1 MGDYCGNLASGSD
14 FDTLIQCT
22 SSIAGSNGRMQ
33 TAPYILGTVTAP
45 PYGAITCDEGK
56 AGMLQWTGTN
66 FQACDGTTWTV
77 FAGATAAS
85 ANPFSFTNQTGV
97 SFNKTIISNAV
108 PLAGFSGQVFA
119 SCNTGCTGIY
129 RNGSFIGMS
138 GYFWPGD
145 TIGIQ
150 LTSALTGLTATTAT
164 VTVGTTT
171 SGVWTVTTGPAADA
185 CAGTPP
191 AGTVCA
197 DGTIYV
203 GVSPDGFTNRMY
215 AAPCDIGM
223 SWDGL
228 FCTGGRAN
236 QSWNNGTTPDT
247 ILTGF
252 NSVTTGRA
260 NTAGLA
266 ALNNA
271 SSPYQAAVACQ
282 NLTVVGHSDWYLPA
296 RDELIMVHAISQNGT
311 ANGFTTTN
319 YWSSSETN
327 AGSASHIQPSTGNV
341 VADNKSYSR
350 AIRCVRR

>member
-1 MGDYCGNLASGSD
+1 
-14 FDTLIQCT
+14 
-22 SSIAGSNGRMQ
+22 MQ
-33 TAPYILGTVTAP
+33 TAPVILGTLTAP
-45 PYGAITCDEGK
+45 PYAAITCDASK

-85 ANPFSFTNQTGV
+85 ANPFSFIDQTGV
-97 SFNKTIISNAV
+97 SFGKTIISNTIL
-108 PLAGFSGQVFA
+108 LAGFSGQVFA

-150 LTSALTGLTATTAT
+150 LTSASTGTTATTAT

-185 CAGTPP
+185 CAGTPS

-197 DGTIYV
+197 NGTIYV
-203 GVSPDGFTNRMY
+203 GVSPDGFADKMY

-223 SWDGL
+223 SWNGL
-228 FCTGGRAN
+228 SCTGGRISN
-236 QSWNNGTTPDT
+236 SWNNAISNDP
-247 ILTGF
+247 IATGF
-252 NSVTTGRA
+252 TSTFAGRA

-271 SSPYQAAVACQ
+271 SSPYQAATACH
-282 NLTVVGHSDWYLPA
+282 NLTVAGHSDWYLPA
-296 RDELIMVHAISQNGT
+296 IQELVMVQTNISHNGT
-311 ANGFTTTN
+311 ANGFDGWY
-319 YWSSSETN
+319 YWSSTEGNSTY
-327 AGSASHIQPSTGNV
+327 SASFVNMSNGQTT
-341 VADNKSYSR
+341 ADSKSYAR
-350 AIRCVRR
+350 NVRCVRR